1 MCDYSLHYFQNR
13 LAKEGE
19 TLIVHRFPSA
29 TLGLASAADLHS
41 ATEARASQRR
51 AGLWS
56 AIKGFLSMPDW
67 NAIPAVCVP
76 PGAQLLLQDI
86 PACLQRKFKV
96 SCSEDVVFTQLSSEA
111 NTYRD
116 AVRFS
121 NGLEVLLQ
129 RLKEGQR
136 AIVLSLSIH
145 DELEKDGEHVKKL
158 H

>member
-13 LAKEGE
+13 LAEEGE

-29 TLGLASAADLHS
+29 TLGLASRADLQS
-41 ATEARASQRR
+41 AAQARASQRR

-56 AIKGFLSMPDW
+56 VLTDFLSMPDW
-67 NAIPAVCVP
+67 QAIPAVCVP

-86 PACLQRKFKV
+86 PVCLQRKFKV
-96 SCSEDVVFTQLSSEA
+96 SSEEDVVFTQLSAEA
-111 NTYRD
+111 NNYRD

-129 RLKEGQR
+129 KLKEGQR
-136 AIVLSLSIH
+136 ALVLSLSTH
-145 DELEKDGEHVKKL
+145 DELQQDGEHVKKL

>member
-13 LAKEGE
+13 LAEEGE

-29 TLGLASAADLHS
+29 TLGLASPADLQS
-41 ATEARASQRR
+41 AAETRANQRR
-51 AGLWS
+51 PGLWS
-56 AIKGFLSMPDW
+56 AINNFLSLPDW
-67 NAIPAVCVP
+67 DAITAVCVP
-76 PGAQLLLQDI
+76 PGAWLLLQDI
-86 PACLQRKFKV
+86 PARLQRKFNV
-96 SCSEDVVFTQLSSEA
+96 SSEEKVVFTQLSAEA

-129 RLKEGQR
+129 KLKEGQR
-136 AIVLSLSIH
+136 AIVLSLSIP
-145 DELEKDGEHVKKL
+145 DELHQDGEHVGRL

>member
-1 MCDYSLHYFQNR
+1 MCDYSLHYFRTR
-13 LAKEGE
+13 LAEEGE

-29 TLGLASAADLHS
+29 TLGLASPVDLRSAA
-41 ATEARASQRR
+41 EARASQLR

-56 AIKGFLSMPDW
+56 AIKGFLSLPDW
-67 NAIPAVCVP
+67 EAIPAVCIP
-76 PGAQLLLQDI
+76 PGAQLSLQDI
-86 PACLQRKFKV
+86 PACFQRKFKV
-96 SCSEDVVFTQLSSEA
+96 SPEEDVIFTQLSAEA

-129 RLKEGQR
+129 KLKEGQR
-136 AIVLSLSIH
+136 AIVLSLSVP
-145 DELEKDGEHVKKL
+145 DELPQDGENVRKL